1 MVMGM
6 SYEQFW
12 NESPSLVL
20 TYRKA
25 FRIKRELENEMAWI
39 QGLYIYDAVA
49 VCLQNVLRKRG
60 QKRESYIEKPIDIF
74 PLTPTEKKRRE
85 REEMIK
91 TQKTLE
97 QMRQN
102 QIARRKKSEAK
113 SPKKEVVNDGRVDGN
128 SGDRGKTQS

>member
-1 MVMGM
+1 MGM

-12 NESPSLVL
+12 DESPYLVL

-25 FRIKRELENEMAWI
+25 FRIRKELENEMAWV
-39 QGLYIYDAVA
+39 QGLYIYDAIA
-49 VCLQNVLRKRG
+49 VCLHNVLRKRG
-60 QKRESYIEKPIDIF
+60 QKCDNYIEKPIDIF

-102 QIARRKKSEAK
+102 QIARKKKSEAK
-113 SPKKEVVNDGRVDGN
+113 SPKKEVVNDGRIDGN
-128 SGDRGKTQS
+128 SGDRGKTQT

>member
-1 MVMGM
+1 MGM
-6 SYEQFW
+6 TLEQFW
-12 NESPSLVL
+12 DGSPSLAL

-25 FRIKRELENEMAWI
+25 FKIKRELENEMAWI

-49 VCLQNVLRKRG
+49 VCLQNVLRRRG

-74 PLTPTEKKRRE
+74 PLTPKEKRRKE
-85 REEMIK
+85 REEMSK

-102 QIARRKKSEAK
+102 QIARKKRSEAK
-113 SPKKEVVNDGRVDGN
+113 SPKKEVVNDGRHDGN